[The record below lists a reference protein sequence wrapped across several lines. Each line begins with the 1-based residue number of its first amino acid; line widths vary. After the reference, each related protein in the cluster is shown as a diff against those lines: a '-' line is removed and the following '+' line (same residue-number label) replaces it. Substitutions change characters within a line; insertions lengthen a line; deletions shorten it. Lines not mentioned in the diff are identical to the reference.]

1 MRGENG
7 LMDELRKLLKEG
19 KLNFRQYFI
28 VAFEVFKD
36 MLKNDNNCSVFI
48 NGTFHYIKKPFI
60 KYAQWDSINCSCD
73 QNMAIL

>member
-36 MLKNDNNCSVFI
+36 MLKNDNKEI
-48 NGTFHYIKKPFI
+48 I
-60 KYAQWDSINCSCD
+60 
-73 QNMAIL
+73 ILFTLYLLTALCTILKIIFL